1 MCFILTCARAV
12 SLYKE
17 GDTVRVGVVM
27 LFFERARVRY
37 FRQKEVLDF

>member
-1 MCFILTCARAV
+1 VCFILTCARAV

-17 GDTVRVGVVM
+17 GDTVRGGVFNAV
-27 LFFERARVRY
+27 FERARVRY